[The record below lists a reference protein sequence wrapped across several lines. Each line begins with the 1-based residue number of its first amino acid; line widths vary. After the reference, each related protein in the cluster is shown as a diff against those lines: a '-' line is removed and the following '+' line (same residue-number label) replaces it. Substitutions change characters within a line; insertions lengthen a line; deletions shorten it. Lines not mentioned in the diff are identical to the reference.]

1 MIWVPGFGSGV
12 FAKFDPKSEEWT
24 TYPLPD
30 YLNQIPYAL
39 NVAPDGMV
47 WICGTHNDTLYR
59 FNPKT
64 EYLIEFPLP
73 FRVSYTREIEFDKD
87 GNVWTSTSG
96 PARHMENACGTIIKL
111 EIPADAEESGGIK
124 LAPIELSLEEQGVQ
138 SVVARQEEAK
148 KL

>member
-73 FRVSYTREIEFDKD
+73 FRVS
-87 GNVWTSTSG
+87 
-96 PARHMENACGTIIKL
+96 
-111 EIPADAEESGGIK
+111 
-124 LAPIELSLEEQGVQ
+124 
-138 SVVARQEEAK
+138 
-148 KL
+148 